1 MLSPTVRSDYLTE
14 LHSRFPLLASFQS
27 NPIAATI
34 DYYAGCLAGSPKAIQ
49 WAQSVLNLSLSE
61 AQSLQIGFSDRS
73 LGSQLPN
80 KQVQHG
86 RSIREALE
94 TLGIYKTNGRESLR
108 GYVTIPLFNDLG
120 DVTGIHALR
129 VDAENREDGPI
140 VIGTGEWPPALR
152 TAHVAVMPEDVIP
165 DAVTFDAVMPVDL
178 IPAAE
183 APMMES
189 IATAVETPA
198 TFELTVTPTHIGFT
212 RGDRHYQVRGLE
224 RNMSSLTLRVC
235 LQATRQD
242 LIYLDTLDLVKARSR
257 NALIQAIAVE
267 LFVEESTV
275 KKDIGILLLQLED
288 LRNRQIDA
296 VKEIQPQ
303 SPTLTDDETRKAMDL
318 LQDPDLP
325 HRIGVDLERCGMV
338 GEAFNK
344 LAIYL
349 AVISRKL
356 SQPLGILIQ
365 SSSSAGKTTLMDSI
379 LSMVPP
385 EDYLRLSN
393 LTSQSL
399 YYLEGGSIR
408 QKTLAI
414 SEDHGL
420 AEASYALKLLQ
431 SEGKLTHATVT
442 KGPNGKSVTQIHTV
456 QGPVQLL
463 LTSTSKDLDEEL
475 SNRCLVLTVDESYE
489 QTKSIQHRQRML
501 HTRFG
506 EDQNRKS
513 TEILKLHRNAQRLLK
528 PLKVYIP
535 FADKLTFASDRTR
548 LRRDNQKYLTLIQSI
563 ALLLQHQR
571 PIVVDAEGCESIDVI
586 PQDVVLAN
594 RLMVELLGRSLDE
607 LSPQTRRCLQ
617 ALERFVR
624 VNCKEVSVIREDY
637 RFTRRAF
644 RESIGWTDFQVRTH
658 LDRLAELEYVVVHRG
673 QRGRSYVY
681 ELAYDG
687 SGTDGSR
694 FVVGLCDPAT
704 L

>member
-1 MLSPTVRSDYLTE
+1 MLSTTVRSDYLTE

-34 DYYAGCLAGSPKAIQ
+34 DYYAGCLASSPKAIQ
-49 WAQSVLNLSLSE
+49 WAQTVLNLSQSE

-94 TLGIYKTNGRESLR
+94 MLGIYKTNGRESLR

-129 VDAENREDGPI
+129 VDAENREDDPI

-152 TAHVAVMPEDVIP
+152 TAHVAV
-165 DAVTFDAVMPVDL
+165 TPVDV

-183 APMMES
+183 APTMES
-189 IATAVETPA
+189 IATTAPA
-198 TFELTVTPTHIGFT
+198 TFELTVTPTHIAFT
-212 RGDRHYQVRGLE
+212 RGDRHYQVHGLE

>member
-1 MLSPTVRSDYLTE
+1 MISP
-14 LHSRFPLLASFQS
+14 FPLLAAFEV
-27 NPIAATI
+27 NPLQATI
-34 DYYAGCLAGSPKAIQ
+34 DYYSRCLTEDAIQ
-49 WAQSVLNLSLSE
+49 WIDRRLHLNESQAAAGS
-61 AQSLQIGFSDRS
+61 IGFSDRS
-73 LGSQLPN
+73 LGNQLPSGQT
-80 KQVQHG
+80 KAG
-86 RSIREALE
+86 REIRSRLVD
-94 TLGIYKTNGRESLR
+94 LGIYKENGREALR
-108 GYVTIPLFNDLG
+108 GTITIPLYG
-120 DVTGIHALR
+120 EAGVITGIEGLR
-129 VDAENREDGPI
+129 FRRGKSGAERI
-140 VIGTGEWPPALR
+140 VIGAGIARPSGESIPLEKAIE
-152 TAHVAVMPEDVIP
+152 PEDVSIP
-165 DAVTFDAVMPVDL
+165 ADPIPADSISSGVDSGSDASISVDATSVIFIRGDLQYRIRGMDKNQSSLSLKVSIAASRDGLLHLDTVDL
-178 IPAAE
+178 MRSTARQAFIKAA
-183 APMMES
+183 
-189 IATAVETPA
+189 ATELLCQEET
-198 TFELTVTPTHIGFT
+198 L
-212 RGDRHYQVRGLE
+212 
-224 RNMSSLTLRVC
+224 
-235 LQATRQD
+235 
-242 LIYLDTLDLVKARSR
+242 
-257 NALIQAIAVE
+257 
-267 LFVEESTV
+267 
-275 KKDIGILLLQLED
+275 KKDLGILLLQLED

-296 VKEIQPQ
+296 AKSLQPQ
-303 SPTLTDDETRKAMDL
+303 PATLTEEETRSAMAL
-318 LQDPDLP
+318 LQDPELP
-325 HRIGVDLERCGMV
+325 QRIGMDLERCGMV

-349 AVISRKL
+349 AVVSRKL

-431 SEGKLTHATVT
+431 SEGTLTHATVV
-442 KGPNGKSVTQIHTV
+442 KGPNGKLVTQVHTV

-489 QTKSIQHRQRML
+489 QTRSIQHRQRML

-563 ALLLQHQR
+563 ALLLQYQR
-571 PIVVDAEGCESIDVI
+571 PIFMDAEGRESIDVI

-607 LSPQTRRCLQ
+607 LSPQTRRCLH
-617 ALERFVR
+617 ALENFVR
-624 VNCKEVSVIREDY
+624 VNCKAVSVIREDY

-644 RESIGWTDFQVRTH
+644 REAIGWTDFQVRTH

-673 QRGRSYVY
+673 HRGRSYVY

-694 FVVGLCDPAT
+694 FVVGLCDPGT

>member
-1 MLSPTVRSDYLTE
+1 MLSTTVRSDYLTE

-49 WAQSVLNLSLSE
+49 WAQTVLNLSLSE

-80 KQVQHG
+80 KQLQHG

-120 DVTGIHALR
+120 DITGIHALR
-129 VDAENREDGPI
+129 IDAENREDGPI

-152 TAHVAVMPEDVIP
+152 TAHVAVAPEDVIP
-165 DAVTFDAVMPVDL
+165 AAAATAV
-178 IPAAE
+178 E
-183 APMMES
+183 
-189 IATAVETPA
+189 ATAVETPA
-198 TFELTVTPTHIGFT
+198 TFELTVTPQYIAFT
-212 RGDRHYQVRGLE
+212 RGDRHYQVHGLE

-303 SPTLTDDETRKAMDL
+303 SPTLTDDEIRKAMDL

-349 AVISRKL
+349 AVVSRKL